1 MYPANRSNIKT
12 AARGTLSRA
21 AGSMSTPNP
30 APPRASAPA
39 PESSSGTYQR
49 RKFVSKGKPGASR
62 LKHVK
67 LSTVQQALE
76 DDSTA
81 VETLKRD
88 VADFQHLELETSRR
102 YLVSLQ
108 KTYDKLRSEAD
119 AREGQQKAYQEELV
133 TLDRL
138 CTEARTKQ
146 THPNQAVAQLKHE
159 IEREEKDVKDALV
172 QKDVFTHMIKRLSD
186 DMLAVRQSGFGIK
199 EQLAT
204 VEREIAAC
212 TLQLQSAKQ
221 ESKHEEVKLAKLEK
235 QVKSRR
241 KMQEAR
247 LAGIQKVIAER
258 SSLVEKQEERM
269 RMREAVMARS
279 KFDLGAQEE
288 QRLKRMHVIRKVYSS
303 MLEKKITDEEE
314 SLGALETTFQKIKI
328 VTGLS
333 DVDEIVQ
340 KFKDRTH
347 KTHQL
352 HQLAEDVRERID
364 TLREENSRLK
374 EQLLNMRSN
383 NEAIAGNREIYQEMD
398 TFNKGLGK
406 ALRQCEEAKDRK
418 VRSKV
423 TLEQLKL
430 AVARFRSKI
439 EGKFFPTPSNEQLPE
454 YLRELDTKLTV
465 KMKAVSEALAL
476 EDTNGSVSPS
486 GQGPQGTYGAAA
498 VGGEAGLKPGSEVL
512 LPFGKLQSEKLQ
524 KMLYHKLML
533 TNPDQGPRN
542 VRVRARPCLQDLE
555 RYTQRK
561 LMTGGLE
568 DRFDLED
575 DVSEFAYPT
584 QGGGGGGGAP
594 AAAVGE
600 DEGLEGVAAAS
611 KEDELREPVVD
622 RDTVKR
628 LSNLIIT
635 RENPKKGGGKKKRD
649 E

>member
-303 MLEKKITDEEE
+303 MLEKKITAEEE

-347 KTHQL
+347 KTH
-352 HQLAEDVRERID
+352 
-364 TLREENSRLK
+364 
-374 EQLLNMRSN
+374 
-383 NEAIAGNREIYQEMD
+383 
-398 TFNKGLGK
+398 
-406 ALRQCEEAKDRK
+406 
-418 VRSKV
+418 
-423 TLEQLKL
+423 
-430 AVARFRSKI
+430 
-439 EGKFFPTPSNEQLPE
+439 
-454 YLRELDTKLTV
+454 
-465 KMKAVSEALAL
+465 
-476 EDTNGSVSPS
+476 
-486 GQGPQGTYGAAA
+486 
-498 VGGEAGLKPGSEVL
+498 
-512 LPFGKLQSEKLQ
+512 
-524 KMLYHKLML
+524 
-533 TNPDQGPRN
+533 
-542 VRVRARPCLQDLE
+542 
-555 RYTQRK
+555 
-561 LMTGGLE
+561 
-568 DRFDLED
+568 
-575 DVSEFAYPT
+575 
-584 QGGGGGGGAP
+584 
-594 AAAVGE
+594 
-600 DEGLEGVAAAS
+600 
-611 KEDELREPVVD
+611 
-622 RDTVKR
+622 
-628 LSNLIIT
+628 
-635 RENPKKGGGKKKRD
+635 
-649 E
+649 

>member
-1 MYPANRSNIKT
+1 
-12 AARGTLSRA
+12 
-21 AGSMSTPNP
+21 MSTPNP
-30 APPRASAPA
+30 PPPRPSAPA

-119 AREGQQKAYQEELV
+119 SREAQQKAYQEELV

-146 THPNQAVAQLKHE
+146 THPNQAVAQLKTE
-159 IEREEKDVKDALV
+159 IEGEEKMVKDALV

-221 ESKHEEVKLAKLEK
+221 ESKHEEVKLTKLEK
-235 QVKSRR
+235 QVKTRR

-303 MLEKKITDEEE
+303 MLEKKITAEEE

-340 KFKDRTH
+340 KFKDRTQ

-383 NEAIAGNREIYQEMD
+383 NEASAGNREIYQEMD

-430 AVARFRSKI
+430 AVARFQSKI

-498 VGGEAGLKPGSEVL
+498 VGSENGLKPGSEVL

-561 LMTGGLE
+561 LMTGGAE

-584 QGGGGGGGAP
+584 QGGGGGAAQQ
-594 AAAVGE
+594 AAAVE
-600 DEGLEGVAAAS
+600 DGDALDVATAS